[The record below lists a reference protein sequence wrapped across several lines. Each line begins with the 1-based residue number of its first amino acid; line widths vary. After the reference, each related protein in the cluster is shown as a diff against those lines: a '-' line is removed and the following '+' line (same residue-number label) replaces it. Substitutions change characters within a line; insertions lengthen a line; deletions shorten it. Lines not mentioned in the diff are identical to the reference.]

1 VPDQPSGTVSLAPST
16 HLGVRSVCVQF
27 PLLLAVLM
35 GLSSS
40 AATQERPQ
48 FDHLVVFGDSLSD
61 TGNAGRFSNGP
72 VWVEQVAD
80 TLKLPLIASNRGG
93 QNFAVGGARVEDGPQ
108 SIRAQVAEF
117 LKQPPPSGHTL
128 YVIWGGGNDVLAAI
142 GQPDAL
148 SKVTAAGASLKSI
161 VAQLVAHGASDLLVP
176 NLPDVSITPEVQA
189 HGSAAIAEGRR
200 LSLAFNQAV
209 EQGVQ
214 DVVHSSTSFRLY
226 RVDVAAMAE
235 RARKDPASYGFTNIS
250 APCGG
255 TSQCENYLFWD
266 EIHPTTEAH
275 ARLAEAALRALSS
288 DR

>member
-1 VPDQPSGTVSLAPST
+1 
-16 HLGVRSVCVQF
+16 VQF

-35 GLSSS
+35 VLSSS
-40 AATQERPQ
+40 AATQERPH

-61 TGNAGRFSNGP
+61 TGNAGRFSNGL

-80 TLKLPLIASNRGG
+80 TLRLPLIASNRGG
-93 QNFAVGGARVEDGPQ
+93 QNYAVGGARVEEGLQ
-108 SIRAQVAEF
+108 SLRTQVEKF
-117 LKQPPPSGHTL
+117 LKQPRPSGRTL
-128 YVIWGGGNDVLAAI
+128 YIVWGGGNDVLAAI

-161 VAQLVAHGASDLLVP
+161 VAELVAHGASDLLVP

-200 LSLAFNQAV
+200 LSLAFNHAV
-209 EQGVQ
+209 EQGLQ
-214 DVVHSSTSFRLY
+214 DVVHSSTSLRLY
-226 RVDVAAMAE
+226 RLDVAAMAE

-250 APCGG
+250 TPCGG
-255 TSQCENYLFWD
+255 SSQCEKYLFWD
-266 EIHPTTEAH
+266 HIHPTTAAH

-288 DR
+288 DP